1 MTQEGWIHFRNFLRT
16 LVNDQKNILKFLY
29 GVLGYGESLLIDSF
43 QDKDI
48 LNKFQQRHLQDLKDI
63 IKEIGNDSEEI
74 EPIHQRIVLIEE
86 PKTPKEKIEKN
97 LREREKSET
106 PKYLKSWEKIPMSNH
121 ELLNDPILKGSS
133 NQQDILQT
141 TRNNTT
147 WEGYLRKD
155 LSLMNE
161 NSIVP
166 YLKTNEPYDPN
177 ELKRIFENSASN
189 KGMNFNLEIGRDL
202 DYEVN
207 PDLKKLY
214 QYLLMQTQLATKY
227 ELANDNKLIHNM
239 FESADAEIN
248 IPSMNEK
255 RDMYNEISKTNSTDA
270 KINTRLV
277 YKSAGKHPLVE
288 TPKKWDHNTFQLKKD
303 YSKEELMEIALGM
316 NPNEMEEEFRKESN
330 IESLNFLKSLNV
342 PLVDDSILEF
352 TEDKKISESRNSVLE
367 QISKL
372 KEERIQNR
380 VAPIT
385 KNIIKRL
392 EIDQTIKETRGEID
406 NERKLE
412 IEKLKS
418 GLKDKEEDKY
428 ELSVRDEARL
438 NELKFSTIKKN
449 DDLQQLDQ
457 LLDQMNRELKREL
470 FSSKKNSIPNEMK
483 ELINNYSQLRS
494 YYSQLERSDISL
506 RNWNTLTPKEK
517 EKVEMEYQKNFQT
530 SYKNIISSI
539 KNKMER

>member
-121 ELLNDPILKGSS
+121 ELLNDPILNGSS

-177 ELKRIFENSASN
+177 ELKSIFENSASN

>member
-86 PKTPKEKIEKN
+86 SKTPKEKIEKN

-106 PKYLKSWEKIPMSNH
+106 PKYLKSWEKIPTSNH

-133 NQQDILQT
+133 NQDILQT

-155 LSLMNE
+155 PSLMNE

-227 ELANDNKLIHNM
+227 ELSNDNKLIHNM
-239 FESADAEIN
+239 FESADAEIK

-255 RDMYNEISKTNSTDA
+255 RDMYNEISKTTSTDA

-277 YKSAGKHPLVE
+277 NKSAGKHPLVE
-288 TPKKWDHNTFQLKKD
+288 KKKWDHNTFQLKKD
-303 YSKEELMEIALGM
+303 YSKGELMEIALGM

-330 IESLNFLKSLNV
+330 IESLNFLKSLNI

-367 QISKL
+367 KISKL

-385 KNIIKRL
+385 KNLIKRL

-418 GLKDKEEDKY
+418 SLKDKEEDKY
-428 ELSVRDEARL
+428 ELSVKDEARL
-438 NELKFSTIKKN
+438 NEMKFSTIKKN

-483 ELINNYSQLRS
+483 ELINDYSQLRS

-506 RNWNTLTPKEK
+506 RNWNTLTSKEK

>member
-1 MTQEGWIHFRNFLRT
+1 MTQEGWIHFRNFLRS

-29 GVLGYGESLLIDSF
+29 GVLGYGENLLIDSF
-43 QDKDI
+43 QENNV

-63 IKEIGNDSEEI
+63 IKEIGNEFENI
-74 EPIHQRIVLIEE
+74 EPIQQRIVLIEE
-86 PKTPKEKIEKN
+86 SPSPSVGEKVEKN

-121 ELLNDPILKGSS
+121 DLLNDPILKDS

-141 TRNNTT
+141 TRNTT
-147 WEGYLRKD
+147 IWEGYLRKD
-155 LSLMNE
+155 PSLMSE

-166 YLKTNEPYDPN
+166 YLKSNEPLNPK
-177 ELKRIFENSASN
+177 ELKKIFENSNLN
-189 KGMNFNLEIGRDL
+189 KGLNFNLDIGRDL
-202 DYEVN
+202 DSEAH

-227 ELANDNKLIHNM
+227 ELSNDNKLIHNM
-239 FESADAEIN
+239 FESTDN
-248 IPSMNEK
+248 VVKIPSMNEK
-255 RDMYNEISKTNSTDA
+255 RDMYNEISKTISTDA
-270 KINTRLV
+270 KINTRSI
-277 YKSAGKHPLVE
+277 YKSIETPPLVE
-288 TPKKWDHNTFQLKKD
+288 TEKKWNHNTFQLKKN
-303 YSKEELMEIALGM
+303 YSKGELMEIALGM
-316 NPNEMEEEFRKESN
+316 NPNEIEEEFKKESN
-330 IESLNFLKSLNV
+330 IECVNILQSLNV
-342 PLVDDSILEF
+342 PLLDNFILEF
-352 TEDKKISESRNSVLE
+352 TEDKKISESRNSLLE

-385 KNIIKRL
+385 KSIIKGL
-392 EIDQTIKETRGEID
+392 EIDQAIKETRGEID

-418 GLKDKEEDKY
+418 SLKEKEDKY
-428 ELSVRDEARL
+428 ELSVKDEARL
-438 NELKFSTIKKN
+438 NEMKFPIIKKN

-483 ELINNYSQLRS
+483 ELINEYSQLRS
-494 YYSQLERSDISL
+494 YYSQLERSDSSL
-506 RNWNTLTPKEK
+506 RNWNSLTFKEK
-517 EKVEMEYQKNFQT
+517 EKVEMEYQLGFQT
-530 SYKNIISSI
+530 SYKNIISTI
-539 KNKMER
+539 KNKMEG

>member
-303 YSKEELMEIALGM
+303 YSKEELMEIALGT

-438 NELKFSTIKKN
+438 NEMKFSTIKKN